1 MRSPLPLVPVMPAV
15 LAAVLLAPPA
25 ALAQACSCG
34 CAQPAVGYLDAT
46 GRCQCPCLPQAAP
59 AMDAETLAGPP
70 KPPKA
75 GGGAD
80 QPQWTFEP
88 LDDAGFGWPWWGGW

>member
-1 MRSPLPLVPVMPAV
+1 
-15 LAAVLLAPPA
+15 
-25 ALAQACSCG
+25 
-34 CAQPAVGYLDAT
+34 
-46 GRCQCPCLPQAAP
+46 
-59 AMDAETLAGPP
+59 MDAETLAGPP

-75 GGGAD
+75 GGGED

>member
-1 MRSPLPLVPVMPAV
+1 
-15 LAAVLLAPPA
+15 
-25 ALAQACSCG
+25 
-34 CAQPAVGYLDAT
+34 
-46 GRCQCPCLPQAAP
+46 
-59 AMDAETLAGPP
+59 MDAETLAGPP